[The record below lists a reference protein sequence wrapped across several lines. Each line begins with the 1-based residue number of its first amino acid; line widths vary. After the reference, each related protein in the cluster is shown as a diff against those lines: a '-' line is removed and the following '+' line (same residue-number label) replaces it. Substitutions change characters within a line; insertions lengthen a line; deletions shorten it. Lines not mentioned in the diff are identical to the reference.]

1 MKVKIKDLFFTM
13 ILLDQM
19 TKGQVILWVGAF
31 QGKSPSYQA
40 WWQQTL
46 WLWRHDNISLSNK
59 L

>member
-1 MKVKIKDLFFTM
+1 
-13 ILLDQM
+13 M